1 MKSIKPFALLRWLL
15 ALVALGIMLAVLL
28 NKSPREEMP
37 PEPTPVAAEPVAS
50 SEPDMAEEVF
60 GSPLP
65 ALESL
70 EQLDLETPP
79 ARRGLDLQHW
89 TTSQGT
95 KVYYMQADE
104 LPMLDVQLLFAA
116 GASRDGDK
124 PGLAMLTNALLNEG
138 TERLS
143 ADDIASGF
151 ERLGAQFSN
160 SAYRDMGLITLRSL
174 TASDKLEPA
183 LALFAQILA
192 EPAFPA
198 KAVERVREQ
207 MLAGLQYRLQSPGAQ
222 ASEAFWSALYPEHP
236 YGILPDGQADS
247 LKAISRADLQR
258 FHNTYYSSGNAV
270 IALVGAISR
279 EQAEQLAQHLADAL
293 PDGPAAELTPEP
305 QPVTASRIQVDFNS
319 EQTQVIVGQQ
329 GIKRGDPDYAALYLG
344 NQILGGSG
352 FGSRLME
359 QVRENRGLAYSVSSG
374 FTPMQAPGPF
384 SINLQTRNDQA
395 ALALEV
401 VNSTLDEFIAKG
413 PTEAELAR
421 AKQQV
426 LGQFPLSTA
435 SNSAIV
441 GQLAAIGFYHLP
453 LNQMQL
459 FMDEVQA
466 LTAEQIQS
474 AFAAHLDPS
483 QRVTITVGPPQP
495 EADAEPDTENA
506 EQSEAEAIPAPA
518 ETSPTEKAT
527 P

>member
-1 MKSIKPFALLRWLL
+1 MKSIKPFALLRWIL
-15 ALVALGIMLAVLL
+15 ALAALGIMIVVLL
-28 NKSPREEMP
+28 NKSPTEETT
-37 PEPTPVAAEPVAS
+37 PEAAPVAAEPVAS
-50 SEPDMAEEVF
+50 DEPDMAEEVF

-65 ALESL
+65 ALQSL
-70 EQLDLETPP
+70 EQLDLDTPP

-116 GASRDGDK
+116 GASRDGEQ

-138 TERLS
+138 TDRLS

-160 SAYRDMGLITLRSL
+160 SAHRDMGLISLRSL
-174 TASDKLEPA
+174 TDSDKLEPA
-183 LALFAQILA
+183 LALFAQVLA
-192 EPAFPA
+192 QPAFPA
-198 KAVERVREQ
+198 NAVERVREQ
-207 MLAGLQYRLQSPGAQ
+207 MLAGLQYRLQNPGAL
-222 ASEAFWSALYPEHP
+222 ASEAFWSTLYPEHP
-236 YGILPDGQADS
+236 YGILPDGQAES
-247 LKAISRADLQR
+247 LQAITRADLQK
-258 FHNTYYSSGNAV
+258 FHQTYYAAGNAV
-270 IALVGAISR
+270 ISLVGAVSR
-279 EQAEQLAQHLADAL
+279 EQAEQLAQHIADAL
-293 PDGPAAELTPEP
+293 PNGPAAEFTPEP
-305 QPVTASRIQVDFNS
+305 EKIASANIHVDFNS

-359 QVRENRGLAYSVSSG
+359 QVREKRGLAYSVSSG

-384 SINLQTRNDQA
+384 SISLKTRSDQA
-395 ALALEV
+395 ELALEV

-421 AKQQV
+421 AKQQI
-426 LGQFPLSTA
+426 LGEFPLSTA

-441 GQLAAIGFYHLP
+441 GQLGAIGFYNLP

-459 FMDEVQA
+459 FLDQVQA
-466 LTAEQIQS
+466 LTIEQIQT
-474 AFAAHLDPS
+474 AFAAHLDPT

-495 EADAEPDTENA
+495 DEESDSENA
-506 EQSEAEAIPAPA
+506 EQVETEA
-518 ETSPTEKAT
+518 TRTDTEQGSNEEAT

>member
-15 ALVALGIMLAVLL
+15 ALAALGVMLAVLL
-28 NKSPREEMP
+28 NKSPHEETA
-37 PEPTPVAAEPVAS
+37 PEPAPANVDPVANS
-50 SEPDMAEEVF
+50 QPDMAEEVF

-65 ALESL
+65 ALQSL
-70 EQLDLETPP
+70 EQLDLDTPP

-95 KVYYMQADE
+95 RVYYMQADE

-116 GASRDGDK
+116 GASRDGEQ

-160 SAYRDMGLITLRSL
+160 GAYRDMGLMSLRSL

-183 LALFAQILA
+183 LALFAQVLA
-192 EPAFPA
+192 KPSFPA

-207 MLAGLQYRLQSPGAQ
+207 MLAGLQYRQQRPGSL
-222 ASEAFWSALYPEHP
+222 ASEAFWSALYPQHP

-247 LKAISRADLQR
+247 LQAISRADLQQ
-258 FHNTYYSSGNAV
+258 FHQTYYAAGNAV
-270 IALVGAISR
+270 IALVGAINR

-293 PDGPAAELTPEP
+293 PDGPAAPLTAEPEA
-305 QPVTASRIQVDFNS
+305 VVGSNIHVDFKS
-319 EQTQVIVGQQ
+319 AQTQVIVGQQ

-359 QVRENRGLAYSVSSG
+359 QVREKRGLSYSVSSN

-384 SINLQTRNDQA
+384 SISLQTRNDQA
-395 ALALEV
+395 ELALEV
-401 VNSTLDEFIAKG
+401 VNSTLDEFIANG
-413 PTEAELAR
+413 PTESELAR
-421 AKQQV
+421 AKQQT
-426 LGQFPLSTA
+426 LGEFPLSTA

-441 GQLAAIGFYHLP
+441 GQLAAIGFYNLP

-459 FMDEVQA
+459 FMDQVQA
-466 LTAEQIQS
+466 LTAEQIQT
-474 AFAAHLDPS
+474 AFAAHLDPA
-483 QRVTITVGPPQP
+483 QRVTITVGPPP
-495 EADAEPDTENA
+495 AEDEAITESAEPQA
-506 EQSEAEAIPAPA
+506 EGAAPA
-518 ETSPTEKAT
+518 AAAESAPTEPT